1 MTLILRFAL
10 VADVVVSQGVTF
22 GALQSGNMFA
32 FVPDV
37 SKARG
42 AASSVIQLLDSV
54 PDIDAESTSGQDPA
68 EGIVKGGLRL
78 EDVHFRYP
86 TRPEVP
92 VLRGMSIQVEP
103 GTFVALAGASGSGKS
118 TM

>member
-1 MTLILRFAL
+1 MCL
-10 VADVVVSQGVTF
+10 QGVTF
-22 GALQSGNMFA
+22 GAMQSGSVFA

-37 SKARG
+37 SKARS
-42 AASSVIQLLDSV
+42 AASSIITLFDSI
-54 PDIDAESTSGQDPA
+54 PDIDAESTGGKDPA
-68 EGIVKGGLRL
+68 EKDVKGSLRL
-78 EDVHFRYP
+78 DDVHFRYP

-103 GTFVALAGASGSGKS
+103 GTYVALAGASGSGKS

>member
-1 MTLILRFAL
+1 
-10 VADVVVSQGVTF
+10 
-22 GALQSGNMFA
+22 MFA

-42 AASSVIQLLDSV
+42 AAAAVIRLFDSV
-54 PDIDAESTSGQDPA
+54 PDIDAESTSGKDPA
-68 EGIVKGGLRL
+68 EGDVKGSLRL

-92 VLRGMSIQVEP
+92 VLRGMSVQVEP
-103 GTFVALAGASGSGKS
+103 GTFIALAGASGSGKS